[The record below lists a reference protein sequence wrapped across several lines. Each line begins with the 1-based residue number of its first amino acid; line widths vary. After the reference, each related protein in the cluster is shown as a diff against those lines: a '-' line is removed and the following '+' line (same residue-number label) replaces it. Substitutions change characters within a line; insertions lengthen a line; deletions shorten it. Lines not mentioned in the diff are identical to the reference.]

1 MKMIPT
7 ANKMINCEQWESLQS
22 SAVEANPGQ
31 GWVWHFLWRDHQKQ
45 SVPLLHCNL
54 HSSTALHIT
63 THKQSCE
70 EQAVLS
76 AAAAQQGNTGK
87 GWLKVFQGGGLSQD
101 CSGLS
106 AKMKGGWC
114 CEISPCLVYAQ
125 PYHIILWASIASS
138 VFFFVDSHSK
148 TNIKSLLDVFQ
159 SLRLSLFWVLKENP
173 RGHFDNNNTHSPNET
188 LWFSCAPGSGSL
200 SFGNERHLSPIHQKI
215 EKSFQLIF
223 FYFRTYSY
231 YCFCKR
237 IPIAFK
243 YGAFNFMSLNFRR
256 MCDSELAR
264 GCMMLAVTC
273 S

>member
-7 ANKMINCEQWESLQS
+7 ANKMINCEQWESLHS
-22 SAVEANPGQ
+22 SAAEANPGQ
-31 GWVWHFLWRDHQKQ
+31 GCVWHFFMARSSKAIRPTAALQSALYLWG
-45 SVPLLHCNL
+45 
-54 HSSTALHIT
+54 STALHYP

-76 AAAAQQGNTGK
+76 AAAAAAAAAQQGNTGK
-87 GWLKVFQGGGLSQD
+87 GWLKVFQGGGSSQD

-125 PYHIILWASIASS
+125 PYHIILWASIARS

-173 RGHFDNNNTHSPNET
+173 RGRFDNNTHSPTET
-188 LWFSCAPGSGSL
+188 LWFSCQEVAPW
-200 SFGNERHLSPIHQKI
+200 
-215 EKSFQLIF
+215 
-223 FYFRTYSY
+223 
-231 YCFCKR
+231 
-237 IPIAFK
+237 A
-243 YGAFNFMSLNFRR
+243 
-256 MCDSELAR
+256 LAIR
-264 GCMMLAVTC
+264 P
-273 S
+273 